1 MLLHF
6 SSTHKGQCQGC
17 TVYSIEENIEH
28 RSFGDNIK
36 RVVDNKGGRNRTDKR
51 ETEVKRAKK
60 KCIQGVKVMAKKVCK
75 EQLLAYRYQRSGA
88 KIIIGWGE
96 LWFFQPI

>member
-6 SSTHKGQCQGC
+6 SFTHKGQCQGC

-28 RSFGDNIK
+28 RSFGDNIN

-51 ETEVKRAKK
+51 ETEVKKVKK
-60 KCIQGVKVMAKKVCK
+60 GKSYGKKGV
-75 EQLLAYRYQRSGA
+75 
-88 KIIIGWGE
+88 
-96 LWFFQPI
+96 